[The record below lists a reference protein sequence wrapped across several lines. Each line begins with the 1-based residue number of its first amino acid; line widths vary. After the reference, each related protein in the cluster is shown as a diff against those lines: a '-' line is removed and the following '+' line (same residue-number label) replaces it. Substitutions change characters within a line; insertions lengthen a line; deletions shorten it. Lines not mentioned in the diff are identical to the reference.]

1 MASSTS
7 TSVLDWSTEKFNG
20 FKLRRLVID
29 GGTQALR
36 NVFMKC
42 QRGKSIQAILAAG
55 KHKISPLKGKVINQ
69 TQWDVLYPT
78 PPNIPDINNFD
89 ITLLSILLRNI
100 CGLTAPA
107 TGWGQMPNAS
117 DLSDEA
123 NIVRVRFFR
132 NEVHAHIPETG
143 VTTTYFEH
151 CWKKIRAVL
160 ISLGIDQAE
169 IDKLKIEECK
179 KEIVERVMNEWDA
192 MVDDIRGDLKRIE
205 IAQKIANE
213 EVNEILQGI
222 ERMVTDLHDDR
233 KRPKPCDAMEDDVK
247 DDPKRCKYAKPN
259 RSNEV
264 LKRLAWCGNFK
275 TERERLSS
283 KYVKG
288 TREWILRQV
297 EDWFENGS
305 PEYRT
310 FIVTGEAGMGKSVI
324 AAIICE
330 RMDQYLAGCHFFSYN
345 DFRYRDPK
353 IFLQSLAVQL
363 SNVLPEYKDALV
375 DQLSRNTGSQNINEI
390 NIESLFTLL
399 LKEPFEH
406 VSPPGKNFLF
416 VIDGVDESC
425 DSEARSDL
433 VDLIATHLVQ
443 LPEFIRFLITTRPE
457 KNIVAKFEP
466 LKPFFLKK
474 DDQNNIADLRT
485 FFQSK
490 LSIENVPTENFH
502 ELLSRSD
509 GNMLYAHFL
518 FEIFQEK
525 NNHEDLKNLPKGLT
539 HVFEMYFRRLEKE
552 CKTVL
557 NINEDTFLSLLSAMV
572 VSRKPLPLDFVVSIF
587 CIKSDT
593 PSEKRNTVKALN
605 CISLLFV
612 ITDNRVSFFHKSVKD
627 WLVSEVDHVYKIV
640 EKEGHVVLAKLCSE
654 CFDNVLKTTDLKR
667 SLPILEDAE
676 KYAFENGFYHMLKD
690 DTNVKNHANL
700 YLKNLELIHGCA
712 MSVPNIEEWCL
723 DIEYNTRIDWNQL
736 DRNYTAELGIIVL
749 PLRNSYRYERR
760 FSGQYPKSAYLQGI
774 ITWPRQILVPI
785 EQEHISSKASE
796 LYASFYP
803 ELPYLEKVS
812 EHDTFTHAKEIEL
825 RSEELEF
832 SSHQQESYLSR
843 EDIHL
848 RSADVRNIFDYA
860 VLCFQNGMIVLISIK
875 SFTIIWKKDFT
886 AEEISCSCISF
897 HPHRD
902 IILPGRL
909 DQVLYLTDGSWQRG
923 PFSCAEN
930 SFFTECCFSPDN
942 SIMITGN
949 HCDTSL
955 VFWDLVSG
963 EKRRCIDVGGPVG
976 DFSFSPNGNYFAL
989 VNAHPNASHLYTL
1002 LKYSVFD
1009 VRNNYTLLPNDTT
1022 DQLEGKEISVTGY
1035 KSESWLVF
1043 DGGRV
1048 HELYH
1053 NGLVFKSRKSTRIED
1068 FRKLFFPPSTKTNK
1082 IDDISIT
1089 SQVAGN
1095 LEYFLYIFFHDFTA
1109 KGQIILN
1116 HMLQV
1121 QVTVFTNHTLTL
1133 LDNKLSSGNISFDGQ
1148 YFYQHFQFLREL
1160 RVLKRNFMGWI
1171 FVNGKIRHNIIAFAV
1186 VKNGVFVLAIQ
1197 GIIEIWNFEMSQR
1210 VMARQL
1216 LNAIECC
1223 ESVSD
1228 YLIACVGKTEV
1239 SFIDSRNLQ
1248 VVSTTS
1254 VSENQR
1260 VLACS
1265 SQYHVLVV
1273 KENNQCFIMR
1283 NDKTTH
1289 SVNNTGTVKLARFSP
1304 SGRKLLLFSND
1315 LQKYHCYD
1323 ISQNSLTLVWNL
1335 GLPDVMGIE
1344 MLYFLEDEY
1353 FIAIFTP
1360 MQTVLSLNCAN
1371 SGKILTCFNIFD
1383 RPTSVFYCRETQ
1395 IVIVNYR
1402 CGGFKEFRVHWPNRG
1417 FIKS

>member
-7 TSVLDWSTEKFNG
+7 ASVLDWTPEKFNG

-36 NVFMKC
+36 NVLQKC
-42 QRGKSIQAILAAG
+42 HPGKSIQAILAAE
-55 KHKISPLKGKVINQ
+55 KHKISSLKGKLINQ
-69 TQWDVLYPT
+69 TQWDVLYPKS
-78 PPNIPDINNFD
+78 PNVPDINNFD

-100 CGLTAPA
+100 CGLAT
-107 TGWGQMPNAS
+107 TGWGKMPNAN
-117 DLSDEA
+117 DLSDKA
-123 NIVRVRFFR
+123 NIVRVRLFR

-143 VTTTYFEH
+143 VSMTYFEDY
-151 CWKKIRAVL
+151 WKKISAVL
-160 ISLGIDQAE
+160 VSLGIDQAE
-169 IDKLKIEECK
+169 IDKLKTEECK
-179 KEIVERVMNEWDA
+179 KEVVERVMNEWNA
-192 MVDDIRGDLKRIE
+192 MVNDIREDLKRIE
-205 IAQKIANE
+205 TAQKIANE
-213 EVNEILQGI
+213 EVKEKLQGI
-222 ERMVTDLHDDR
+222 ERMVTDLYDDR
-233 KRPKPCDAMEDDVK
+233 KRPKPCDTKEDDVK
-247 DDPKRCKYAKPN
+247 DDPKRREQTKPN
-259 RSNEV
+259 RSNEA
-264 LKRLAWCGNFK
+264 LKRLACCGNFK
-275 TERERLSS
+275 TERETLCS

-288 TREWILRQV
+288 TREWVLRQV

-305 PEYRT
+305 PEYRA

-330 RMDQYLAGCHFFSYN
+330 RMNQYLAGCHFFSYN
-345 DFRYRDPK
+345 NARYRDPK

-363 SNVLPEYKDALV
+363 CNVLPEFKDALV

-390 NIESLFTLL
+390 NIEGLFTLL

-406 VSPPGKNFLF
+406 VSPPGKNILF

-466 LKPFFLKK
+466 LKPFYLKK
-474 DDQNNIADLRT
+474 DDKNNIADLRT

-490 LSIENVPTENFH
+490 LSIENVPTENFY

-539 HVFEMYFRRLEKE
+539 HVFEMYFRRLETE
-552 CKTVL
+552 CKTAL
-557 NINEDTFLSLLSAMV
+557 NVNEETFLSLLSAMV
-572 VSRKPLPLDFVVSIF
+572 ASRKPLPLDFVVSIF
-587 CIKSDT
+587 GIKSDT
-593 PSEKRNTVKALN
+593 PSEKRNRVKALN

-627 WLVSEVDHVYKIV
+627 WLVSEDDHVYKIS
-640 EKEGHVVLAKLCSE
+640 EKEGHVVLAKLCSD

-676 KYAFENGFYHMLKD
+676 KFAFEHGFYHMLKD
-690 DTNVKNHANL
+690 DNNVKNHANL

-712 MSVPNIEEWCL
+712 MSVPNIEEWWF

-749 PLRNSYRYERR
+749 PLKDSYRYERL

-785 EQEHISSKASE
+785 EQEHIPSKASE

-803 ELPYLEKVS
+803 ELPYLERVS
-812 EHDTFTHAKEIEL
+812 EHRTFLHAKEIEL
-825 RSEELEF
+825 RPKEVGF
-832 SSHQQESYLSR
+832 SSHQHESYLST
-843 EDIHL
+843 EENHL
-848 RSADVRNIFDYA
+848 SSADVRNIFDYA
-860 VLCFQNGMIVLISIK
+860 VLCFQNSMVVLISIK

-897 HPHRD
+897 HPYQD

-909 DQVLYLTDGSWQRG
+909 DQVLSLTDGSWQRG

-976 DFSFSPNGNYFAL
+976 GFSFSPNGNYFAL

-1002 LKYSVFD
+1002 LSYSVFD

-1043 DGGRV
+1043 DGKRV

-1089 SQVAGN
+1089 SQVTGN
-1095 LEYFLYIFFHDFTA
+1095 LEYFRYIFLCNNRLGDD
-1109 KGQIILN
+1109 QIFLN
-1116 HMLQV
+1116 HMLQI
-1121 QVTVFTNHTLTL
+1121 TIFASHTLKL

-1148 YFYQHFQFLREL
+1148 YFYQNFQFLREL
-1160 RVLKRNFMGWI
+1160 RVLKRNFVGWI
-1171 FVNGKIRHNIIAFAV
+1171 FINGKILHNIIAFAV
-1186 VKNGVFVLAIQ
+1186 VKNGVFVLTVQ
-1197 GIIEIWNFEMSQR
+1197 GSIEIWNFDMSAR

-1254 VSENQR
+1254 VYANQR

-1265 SQYHVLVV
+1265 SKYHVLVV

-1304 SGRKLLLFSND
+1304 SGSKLLLFSND
-1315 LQKYHCYD
+1315 LQKYYCYD
-1323 ISQNSLTLVWNL
+1323 ISENSLTLVWNL
-1335 GLPDVMGIE
+1335 RLPDDMGIE

-1360 MQTVLSLNCAN
+1360 MQTVLSLTCAH
-1371 SGKILTCFNIFD
+1371 SGKVLTCLKIYD
-1383 RPTSVFYCRETQ
+1383 HPTSVFYCRETQ

-1402 CGGFKEFRVHWPNRG
+1402 CGGFKEFRVHWPKRG
-1417 FIKS
+1417 FVKS

>member
-7 TSVLDWSTEKFNG
+7 ASVLGWTPEKFNG

-36 NVFMKC
+36 NVLQKC
-42 QRGKSIQAILAAG
+42 HPGKSIQAILAAE
-55 KHKISPLKGKVINQ
+55 KHKISSLKGKVINQ

-78 PPNIPDINNFD
+78 PPNKPDINNFD
-89 ITLLSILLRNI
+89 ITLLSTLLRNI
-100 CGLTAPA
+100 CGLIAPA
-107 TGWGQMPNAS
+107 TGWVKMPNAS
-117 DLSDEA
+117 DHSDQA
-123 NIVRVRFFR
+123 NIVRVRLFR
-132 NEVHAHIPETG
+132 NEVHAHITETG
-143 VTTTYFEH
+143 VSTTDFEDY
-151 CWKKIRAVL
+151 WKKISSVL
-160 ISLGIDQAE
+160 VNLRIDQAE
-169 IDKLKIEECK
+169 IDELKVEKSEKEVVEHVMNKWQARVEDIRKDLSRIEMEQRKANKEVIEKLK
-179 KEIVERVMNEWDA
+179 
-192 MVDDIRGDLKRIE
+192 
-205 IAQKIANE
+205 
-213 EVNEILQGI
+213 GI
-222 ERMVTDLHDDR
+222 ERMVTDLHDDG
-233 KRPKPCDAMEDDVK
+233 KKPKP
-247 DDPKRCKYAKPN
+247 DDPR
-259 RSNEV
+259 RSDEV
-264 LKRLAWCGNFK
+264 LKRLACCGNFK
-275 TERERLSS
+275 TERERLCS

-288 TREWILRQV
+288 TREWLLRQV
-297 EDWFENGS
+297 EDWFENRS
-305 PEYRT
+305 PEYRA

-330 RMDQYLAGCHFFSYN
+330 RMNQYLAGCHFFSYN
-345 DFRYRDPK
+345 NVRYRDPK

-363 SNVLPEYKDALV
+363 SNVLPEYKDVLV
-375 DQLSRNTGSQNINEI
+375 DQLSRNIGSQNINEI

-406 VSPPGKNFLF
+406 VSPQGKNILF

-433 VDLIATHLVQ
+433 VDLIATHLVK

-474 DDQNNIADLRT
+474 DDKNNIADLRT

-490 LSIENVPTENFH
+490 LSIENVPTENFY

-539 HVFEMYFRRLEKE
+539 HVFEMYFRRLETE
-552 CKTVL
+552 CKTAL
-557 NINEDTFLSLLSAMV
+557 NVNEETFLSLLSAMV
-572 VSRKPLPLDFVVSIF
+572 ASRKPLPLDFVVSIF
-587 CIKSDT
+587 GIKSDT
-593 PSEKRNTVKALN
+593 PSEKRNRVKALN

-627 WLVSEVDHVYKIV
+627 WLVSEDDHVYKIV
-640 EKEGHVVLAKLCSE
+640 EKEGHVVLAKLCSD

-667 SLPILEDAE
+667 SLPILKDAE
-676 KYAFENGFYHMLKD
+676 KYAFEYGFYHMFKD
-690 DTNVKNHANL
+690 DTNVNCHANL

-712 MSVPNIEEWCL
+712 MSVPNIQEWCGN
-723 DIEYNTRIDWNQL
+723 IRYHTSRSSSPF
-736 DRNYTAELGIIVL
+736 NYYAPELEIIIYSL
-749 PLRNSYRYERR
+749 GNSYRYERH
-760 FSGQYPKSAYLQGI
+760 FPGQYPKSAYLQEI
-774 ITWPRQILVPI
+774 ITWPRQILISYP
-785 EQEHISSKASE
+785 QEHLSSKASE

-803 ELPYLEKVS
+803 ERPYLERVS
-812 EHDTFTHAKEIEL
+812 EHDTLFMHAKKIEL
-825 RSEELEF
+825 RSKEVEF

-843 EDIHL
+843 KENHL
-848 RSADVRNIFDYA
+848 SSADVRNIFDYA
-860 VLCFQNGMIVLISIK
+860 VTCFQNGMVVLISIK
-875 SFTIIWKKDFT
+875 SFTIIWKKDFP
-886 AEEISCSCISF
+886 AEQISCSCISF

-909 DQVLYLTDGSWQRG
+909 DQVLSLTDGSWQPS
-923 PFSCAEN
+923 PFSCVEN
-930 SFFTECCFSPDN
+930 YFFTECCFSADS

-963 EKRRCIDVGGPVG
+963 EKRRCIDVGGSVG
-976 DFSFSPNGNYFAL
+976 GFSFSPNGNYFAL

-1002 LKYSVFD
+1002 LSYSVFD

-1043 DGGRV
+1043 DGKRV

-1053 NGLVFKSRKSTRIED
+1053 NGLVFKSRKSTRIKD
-1068 FRKLFFPPSTKTNK
+1068 FSKLFFPPSTKTNK

-1095 LEYFLYIFFHDFTA
+1095 LEYFLYIFFHVFTA
-1109 KGQIILN
+1109 TDQIILN
-1116 HMLQV
+1116 HMLQITIFAN
-1121 QVTVFTNHTLTL
+1121 QSLTL
-1133 LDNKLSSGNISFDGQ
+1133 LENKFSSGNISFDGQ
-1148 YFYQHFQFLREL
+1148 YFYQHFQFKREL
-1160 RVLKRNFMGWI
+1160 RILKRSFMSWTP
-1171 FVNGKIRHNIIAFAV
+1171 VDGKIQHNMIAFAV
-1186 VKNGVFVLAIQ
+1186 VKNGVFVLTVQ
-1197 GIIEIWNFEMSQR
+1197 GSIEIWNFEMSAR

-1248 VVSTTS
+1248 VLSTTS

-1265 SQYHVLVV
+1265 SKYHVLVV

-1304 SGRKLLLFSND
+1304 SGRKLLLFYDD

-1323 ISQNSLTLVWNL
+1323 IFENSLTLVWNV
-1335 GLPDVMGIE
+1335 GFPDVMGIE
-1344 MLYFLEDEY
+1344 ILYFLEDEY
-1353 FIAIFTP
+1353 FIAISTE
-1360 MQTVLSLNCAN
+1360 MQRVLFLTCAN
-1371 SGKILTCFNIFD
+1371 SGKIMTCFNIFEC
-1383 RPTSVFYCRETQ
+1383 PTSVFYCRETQ
-1395 IVIVNYR
+1395 ILIINYR
-1402 CGGFKEFRVHWPNRG
+1402 KGEFKEFRVHWPKRG
-1417 FIKS
+1417 LVKSK

>member
-7 TSVLDWSTEKFNG
+7 ASVLDWTPEKFNG

-36 NVFMKC
+36 NVLKNC
-42 QRGKSIQAILAAG
+42 HPGKSIQAILAAE
-55 KHKISPLKGKVINQ
+55 KHKVSPLKGKVINQ
-69 TQWDVLYPT
+69 TQWNVLYPT
-78 PPNIPDINNFD
+78 PPHIPDINKFD

-107 TGWGQMPNAS
+107 TGWGNEPNAS

-123 NIVRVRFFR
+123 NIVRVRLFR

-143 VTTTYFEH
+143 VSKTDFEDY
-151 CWKKIRAVL
+151 WKKISPVL
-160 ISLGIDQAE
+160 VSLRIDQAE
-169 IDKLKIEECK
+169 IDELKVEKCEK
-179 KEIVERVMNEWDA
+179 QFLERVMNKWQARVE
-192 MVDDIRGDLKRIE
+192 DIREDISRME
-205 IAQKIANE
+205 MAQKKTNE
-213 EVNEILQGI
+213 EVKEKLKGI

-233 KRPKPCDAMEDDVK
+233 KRPKPSDAIEDDAQ
-247 DDPKRCKYAKPN
+247 DEPKMCEHAKQN

-264 LKRLAWCGNFK
+264 LKRLASCGNFK
-275 TERERLSS
+275 TERVRLCS

-288 TREWILRQV
+288 TREWVLRQV
-297 EDWFENGS
+297 EDWFQNGS
-305 PEYRT
+305 PEYRA

-330 RMDQYLAGCHFFSYN
+330 RMNQYLAGYHFFSYN
-345 DFRYRDPK
+345 NVRYRDPK

-363 SNVLPEYKDALV
+363 SNVLPEFKDALV
-375 DQLSRNTGSQNINEI
+375 IQLSRNTGFQNINEM

-406 VSPPGKNFLF
+406 ISTQAKNILF

-433 VDLIATHLVQ
+433 VDLIATHLVK

-474 DDQNNIADLRT
+474 DDKNNIADLRT

-490 LSIENVPTENFH
+490 LSIENVPTEYFH

-518 FEIFQEK
+518 FEIFHEK
-525 NNHEDLKNLPKGLT
+525 NNEEDLKNLPTGLT
-539 HVFEMYFRRLEKE
+539 HVFEMYFKRLETE

-557 NINEDTFLSLLSAMV
+557 NIYEDTFLSLLSAMV
-572 VSRKPLPLDFVVSIF
+572 ASRKPLPLDFVISIF
-587 CIKSDT
+587 GIKRDT
-593 PSEKRNTVKALN
+593 PSEKRNTAKALN

-612 ITDNRVSFFHKSVKD
+612 ITTNHVSFFHKSVKD
-627 WLVSEVDHVYKIV
+627 WLVSEDDHVYKIS
-640 EKEGHVVLAKLCSE
+640 EKDGHVVLAKLCSD
-654 CFDNVLKTTDLKR
+654 CFDNVLKTSNLKR

-690 DTNVKNHANL
+690 DTNVNCHANL

-712 MSVPNIEEWCL
+712 MSVPNIREWSL
-723 DIEYNTRIDWNQL
+723 DITNLITGSFRQL
-736 DRNYTAELGIIVL
+736 YHCVHELEIIIHAI
-749 PLRNSYRYERR
+749 RDSYDFERR
-760 FSGQYPKSAYLQGI
+760 FPGQYPKSAYLQGI
-774 ITWPRQILVPI
+774 IITWPRQVLRCCGQIR
-785 EQEHISSKASE
+785 SKASE

-803 ELPYLEKVS
+803 ELPYLERVS
-812 EHDTFTHAKEIEL
+812 KHDTFTHAKRIAL
-825 RSEELEF
+825 R
-832 SSHQQESYLSR
+832 ESYLSTEENR
-843 EDIHL
+843 L
-848 RSADVRNIFDYA
+848 SSADVRHIFDYA
-860 VLCFQNGMIVLISIK
+860 VLSFQNGMVVLISIK
-875 SFTIIWKKDFT
+875 SFTIIWKKDFS
-886 AEEISCSCISF
+886 AEEISCSCMSF

-909 DQVLYLTDGSWQRG
+909 DQVLSLTDGSWQPS
-923 PFSCAEN
+923 PFSYAEN
-930 SFFTECCFSPDN
+930 YFFTECCFSPDN

-949 HCDTSL
+949 HCVTSL

-963 EKRRCIDVGGPVG
+963 EKKRCIEVGGPVG
-976 DFSFSPNGNYFAL
+976 CFSFSPSGNYFAL
-989 VNAHPNASHLYTL
+989 FNAHPKLSDHLL
-1002 LKYSVFD
+1002 SYSVFD
-1009 VRNNYTLLPNDTT
+1009 VRNNYTLLQNDIT
-1022 DQLEGKEISVTGY
+1022 DELEGKEISLTGY
-1035 KSESWLVF
+1035 KSDSWLAF
-1043 DGGRV
+1043 DGQKV
-1048 HELYH
+1048 YELYQ
-1053 NGLVFKSRKSTRIED
+1053 NGLLFKSRESTRIKY
-1068 FRKLFFPPSTKTNK
+1068 RKLFFPPSTKTNK

-1089 SQVAGN
+1089 SQVTGN
-1095 LEYFLYIFFHDFTA
+1095 LEYFRHILFNNFMRTNQIF
-1109 KGQIILN
+1109 LN
-1116 HMLQV
+1116 HMLQISISP
-1121 QVTVFTNHTLTL
+1121 NHTLKL

-1160 RVLKRNFMGWI
+1160 RVLKRNFMGWN
-1171 FVNGKIRHNIIAFAV
+1171 FVNGKIRHNMIAFAV
-1186 VKNGVFVLAIQ
+1186 VKNGVFVLTVQ
-1197 GIIEIWNFEMSQR
+1197 GIIEIWNFELSER

-1228 YLIACVGKTEV
+1228 YLIAFVGKTEV

-1248 VVSTTS
+1248 VLSTTS

-1265 SQYHVLVV
+1265 SKCHVLVV
-1273 KENNQCFIMR
+1273 KENNQCFIMK
-1283 NDKTTH
+1283 NDKRTH
-1289 SVNNTGTVKLARFSP
+1289 SLYNTGTIKLARFFP
-1304 SGRKLLLFSND
+1304 SGSKLLLFSND

-1323 ISQNSLTLVWNL
+1323 ISENSLTLVWKL
-1335 GLPDVMGIE
+1335 RFPDVMGIE
-1344 MLYFLEDEY
+1344 ILYFLKDEY
-1353 FIAIFTP
+1353 FIAIFTAIQP
-1360 MQTVLSLNCAN
+1360 VLSLTCAN
-1371 SGKILTCFNIFD
+1371 SGKILTCFDIID
-1383 RPTSVFYCRETQ
+1383 HPTSVFYCRETQ
-1395 IVIVNYR
+1395 ILIVNYR
-1402 CGGFKEFRVHWPNRG
+1402 SGWFDEFRVH
-1417 FIKS
+1417 

>member
-7 TSVLDWSTEKFNG
+7 ASVLDWTPEKFNG

-36 NVFMKC
+36 NVLQKC
-42 QRGKSIQAILAAG
+42 HPGKSIPVILAAEN
-55 KHKISPLKGKVINQ
+55 HKIRPLKGKVINQ

-78 PPNIPDINNFD
+78 PPHIPDINKFD

-123 NIVRVRFFR
+123 NIVRVRLFR

-205 IAQKIANE
+205 IAQKIAKE
-213 EVNEILQGI
+213 EVNEKLQGI

-275 TERERLSS
+275 TERERLCS

-305 PEYRT
+305 PGYRA

-324 AAIICE
+324 AAVICE
-330 RMDQYLAGCHFFSYN
+330 RMNQYLAGCHFFSYTN
-345 DFRYRDPK
+345 VRYRDPK

-363 SNVLPEYKDALV
+363 SNVLPEFKDALV
-375 DQLSRNTGSQNINEI
+375 DQLSRNTGSQNINEL
-390 NIESLFTLL
+390 NIEGLFTLL

-406 VSPPGKNFLF
+406 VSPPGKNILF

-474 DDQNNIADLRT
+474 GDKNNIADLRT
-485 FFQSK
+485 FFKSK
-490 LSIENVPTENFH
+490 LSFKNVPTKNFY

-525 NNHEDLKNLPKGLT
+525 NNHEDLKNSPTGLS
-539 HVFEMYFRRLEKE
+539 HVFEMYFRRLETE

-557 NINEDTFLSLLSAMV
+557 NINEETFLSLLSAMV

-587 CIKSDT
+587 GIKRDT

-612 ITDNRVSFFHKSVKD
+612 ITYNRVSFFHKSVKD
-627 WLVSEVDHVYKIV
+627 WLVSEADHVYKIG
-640 EKEGHVVLAKLCSE
+640 EKEGHVVLAKLCSD
-654 CFDNVLKTTDLKR
+654 CFDNVLKTTNLKK
-667 SLPILEDAE
+667 SLPMLEDAE
-676 KYAFENGFYHMLKD
+676 KYAFEHGFYHMLKD
-690 DTNVKNHANL
+690 DTNVNCHANL
-700 YLKNLELIHGCA
+700 YLNNLELIHGCA
-712 MSVPNIEEWCL
+712 MSVPNIQEWSL
-723 DIEYNTRIDWNQL
+723 DMADYIERSLRQL
-736 DRNYTAELGIIVL
+736 YGSELEIIIHS
-749 PLRNSYRYERR
+749 LRNSYQYECR
-760 FSGQYPKSAYLQGI
+760 FPVQYPKSAYLQGI
-774 ITWPRQILVPI
+774 ITWPRQIRA
-785 EQEHISSKASE
+785 KASE

-803 ELPYLEKVS
+803 ELPYLERVS
-812 EHDTFTHAKEIEL
+812 KHDTFTHATRIQL
-825 RSEELEF
+825 RSKEVEF
-832 SSHQQESYLSR
+832 SSHQRESYLST
-843 EDIHL
+843 EENHL
-848 RSADVRNIFDYA
+848 SSADVRNIFDYA

-897 HPHRD
+897 HPYQD

-909 DQVLYLTDGSWQRG
+909 DQVLSLTDGSWQRG

-930 SFFTECCFSPDN
+930 SFFTKCCFSPDN

-963 EKRRCIDVGGPVG
+963 EKRRCIDVVRPIGG
-976 DFSFSPNGNYFAL
+976 FSFSPNGNYFTL
-989 VNAHPNASHLYTL
+989 VNANPNASHLYTL
-1002 LKYSVFD
+1002 LSYSVFD
-1009 VRNNYTLLPNDTT
+1009 VRNNYTLLPSDAT
-1022 DQLEGKEISVTGY
+1022 DQIEGKEISVTGY

-1043 DGGRV
+1043 DGKRA

-1053 NGLVFKSRKSTRIED
+1053 NGLVFKSRKSTRIKD

-1089 SQVAGN
+1089 SQVTGN
-1095 LEYFLYIFFHDFTA
+1095 LEYFRYIFFHDRWV
-1109 KGQIILN
+1109 KDQIILN
-1116 HMLQV
+1116 HMLQI
-1121 QVTVFTNHTLTL
+1121 TIFANHTLKL

-1160 RVLKRNFMGWI
+1160 RVLKRNFMGWN

-1248 VVSTTS
+1248 VVSITS

-1273 KENNQCFIMR
+1273 KENTDECFIMR
-1283 NDKTTH
+1283 NNKRTH
-1289 SVNNTGTVKLARFSP
+1289 SLNNTGTVKLARFSP
-1304 SGRKLLLFSND
+1304 SGSKLLLFSYD

-1335 GLPDVMGIE
+1335 QLPDVMGIE

-1353 FIAIFTP
+1353 FIATSTP
-1360 MQTVLSLNCAN
+1360 IQTVLSLNCAN

-1402 CGGFKEFRVHWPNRG
+1402 CGGFKEFRVHWPKRG